1 MLKDRRG
8 GKKTTCSKGK
18 KKSCFQP
25 STSSN
30 GYAISAKDQ
39 FLFKILIIGDVGT
52 GKSSIVQ
59 RYAHNLFTQ
68 HYKATVGVDFA
79 TRNLLW
85 DDELTLRLQLW
96 DISGQDRFSN
106 MTRVYYKDAHGALVV
121 FDCTRQNTYD
131 GALRWKT
138 DLDSKITLANEKPL
152 PSILVANKA
161 DLDNKITHEKLEE
174 YREKGGFLNALKTSA
189 KANYGIEDAFG
200 LLAEQILEIRKNGQY
215 VAPYSQDDQTV
226 KKLYHASERRARKF
240 DLKWRSCCH

>member
-1 MLKDRRG
+1 MIVIAGEPHTFFSL
-8 GKKTTCSKGK
+8 SL
-18 KKSCFQP
+18 SQP

-30 GYAISAKDQ
+30 GYTISPRDQ

-85 DDELTLRLQLW
+85 NDDTTLRLQLW

-138 DLDSKITLANEKPL
+138 DLDSKITLASEKPL
-152 PSILVANKA
+152 PSVLVANKA
-161 DLDNKITHEKLEE
+161 DLDNKITDEMLEE

-189 KANYGIEDAFG
+189 KANYGIENTFG
-200 LLAEQILEIRKNGQY
+200 LLVEQILEIKKNGQY
-215 VAPYSQDDQTV
+215 VVPYSQEDYTV
-226 KKLYHASERRARKF
+226 KKLHHASERRTRKF
-240 DLKWRSCCH
+240 ASKWRSCCN

>member
-1 MLKDRRG
+1 MDIVKEI
-8 GKKTTCSKGK
+8 
-18 KKSCFQP
+18 KSSFQP

-30 GYAISAKDQ
+30 GYVGSSKDQ

-79 TRNLLW
+79 TRTLIW
-85 DDELTLRLQLW
+85 SDEATLRLQLW

-106 MTRVYYKDAHGALVV
+106 MTRVYYKDAHGAIVV

-131 GALRWKT
+131 GALRWKS
-138 DLDSKITLANEKPL
+138 DLDSKITLATGKPL
-152 PSILVANKA
+152 PCILVANKA
-161 DLDNKITHEKLEE
+161 DLDNKITSGKLEE

-189 KANYGIEDAFG
+189 KSNYGIEDAFG
-200 LLAEQILEIRKNGQY
+200 LLTEQILEIKKSGQY
-215 VAPYSQDDQTV
+215 AVPYSQDDQTI
-226 KKLYHASERRARKF
+226 KRLHYTPERKRRKF
-240 DLKWRSCCH
+240 GLRWRSCCN

>member
-1 MLKDRRG
+1 MD
-8 GKKTTCSKGK
+8 S
-18 KKSCFQP
+18 SQP

-30 GYAISAKDQ
+30 GYVTSSNDQ

-79 TRNLLW
+79 TRTLLW
-85 DDELTLRLQLW
+85 GDGITLRLQLW

-106 MTRVYYKDAHGALVV
+106 MTRVYYKDAHGALIV

-138 DLDSKITLANEKPL
+138 DLDSKITLATEKPL

-161 DLDNKITHEKLEE
+161 DLDNKITDEKLEE
-174 YREKGGFLNALKTSA
+174 YRQKGDFLNVLKTSA

-200 LLAEQILEIRKNGQY
+200 LLAKKILEIKKNGQY
-215 VAPYSQDDQTV
+215 AIPYSQEDQTI
-226 KKLYHASERRARKF
+226 KKLQYTPERKARRKCS
-240 DLKWRSCCH
+240 LKLPSCCK

>member
-1 MLKDRRG
+1 MTL
-8 GKKTTCSKGK
+8 T
-18 KKSCFQP
+18 KSSFQP

-30 GYAISAKDQ
+30 GYVTSPNDQ

-79 TRNLLW
+79 TRTLLW
-85 DDELTLRLQLW
+85 NDGITLRLQLW

-106 MTRVYYKDAHGALVV
+106 MTRVYYKDAHGALIV

-138 DLDSKITLANEKPL
+138 DLDSKITLATEKPL

-161 DLDNKITHEKLEE
+161 DLDNKITNEKLEE
-174 YREKGGFLNALKTSA
+174 YRQKGDFFDVLKTSA

-200 LLAEQILEIRKNGQY
+200 LLAKKILEIKKSGQY
-215 VAPYSQDDQTV
+215 VIPYSQDDQTI
-226 KKLYHASERRARKF
+226 KKLQYTPVPKTRRKCGF
-240 DLKWRSCCH
+240 KMSSCCK